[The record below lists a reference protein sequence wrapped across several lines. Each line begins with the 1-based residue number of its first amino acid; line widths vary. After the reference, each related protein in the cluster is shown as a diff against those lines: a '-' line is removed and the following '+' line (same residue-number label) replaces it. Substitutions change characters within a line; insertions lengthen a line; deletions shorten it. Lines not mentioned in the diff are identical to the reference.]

1 MEPSVLTALDA
12 YKRRL
17 LDLSRRNRAL
27 NFKAVRASTV
37 LVSGEKS
44 ESVFHFLVLQGKS
57 MRFRAIGEDSAVE
70 LPRVDEDPLLAED
83 VLDVPALQP
92 AEDTTRHLDDQL
104 DVMAPPAQVEQTLRR
119 LSEASRSSQEE
130 QGVNTLFLALGMVR
144 FTDPESGKEQRSPL
158 VLVPV
163 NLNRRGARA
172 PFSVRA
178 TEEVPFLNPALAEWL
193 RREYR
198 CTLPPIPDPLPE
210 SFSLEGWMNEVQP
223 LLPSKIKGTVE
234 RDEMALSQFAFQK
247 LVMYKDLELWSEQ
260 IAAHPILKQLIARE
274 GPSYMGLPSEI
285 RDAPLDTVFPP
296 EKTAQVVD
304 ADSSQLR
311 AIAAVAKGYSLV
323 IEGPPGTGKS
333 QTITNLIAQALYD
346 GKTVLFVA
354 EKQAALDVVHRRVT
368 QVGLGEFCL
377 ELHATK
383 ANRRAVMQSVR
394 NALDLSLSEAP
405 ITQDARERLPRVRE
419 TLDAYVQA
427 LHSPFGKTKFTPY
440 QVFGWLDAVRDAP
453 AVPALESPAA
463 WTRDELRE
471 AEVRLDALAGAVE
484 AIGIPSAHPFFG
496 MQAPPVGPLEVETLR
511 TAMLDFLHRID
522 TIVTHP
528 AWGAAG
534 WNVLPNLRNVSR
546 YRERAA
552 LFSRA
557 MGIERDWLRN
567 PSRAKLPEEAHQ
579 LLARVQAAEAARDE
593 LLHVFRPEFLG
604 TSLAEDFAW
613 MELKEAGF
621 FRFLN
626 PLFGR
631 YRLIRARW
639 WAACVT
645 SGLTVR
651 EMLPLVKRVIDLQSE
666 VQALHAQPGERWFGQ
681 TWRGGSSSL
690 AHLQARYQWVQA
702 FHACTSPSEVDE
714 NTLAQL
720 EIGPVDVS
728 GIEVVLNLAT
738 ELDQALHRFAHT
750 FDWHPQISLREMPLP
765 HLRAR
770 LDAMVAHVDG
780 LPAWAA
786 YERARVEVAETRA
799 QPMLDRI
806 QDGGL
811 AASHFSAALRKRF
824 FLQWVEE
831 AMAERPTLRSF
842 HGMAHEQRIAEFKAL
857 DERVLSENRTVLASL
872 LRDRT
877 QTRLTD
883 PELEVELTWLRREMM
898 RQRGHHSVRRTFMEA
913 GNALRAIKPCMLMSP
928 LSVSQFVP
936 ADLPP
941 FDLVVFDEAS
951 QMTMEDAVGSIARGR
966 QLVVVG
972 DPKQL
977 PPTNFFAL
985 ASGQQEVERDAF
997 GDPIVEDSESVL
1009 EQCMASGIAS
1019 TSLRW
1024 HYRSREEAL
1033 IAFSNH
1039 AFYEQRLFTFPS
1051 PFVEAHTRGI
1061 QFTPVSGVY
1070 QGSGVNRVEARTVAE
1085 AVMQHFRET
1094 PHWSL
1099 GVGTFSM
1106 RQQTAIQDELE
1117 RLRREDPSLETY
1129 FNTDRDEPFF
1139 VKNLENIQG
1148 DERDVILLSVTY
1160 GPNADGRIL
1169 NHFGP
1174 LNGENGWRRLNVIA
1188 TRARE
1193 RMHIFSSMRWDQI
1206 SVTGGSGASLL
1217 RAFLRYAE
1225 TGALDVESVR
1235 AEGATESPFEAEV
1248 LSALQLRGLLLIP
1261 QVGVGGYRIDLGV
1274 VHPDHPGRF
1283 VCGIEC
1289 DGATYHSSA
1298 TARDRDRLR
1307 QSVLRGRGWKLIR
1320 IWSTDWFKDRQGQV
1334 ERVLRLVED
1343 YRKEAPVSRALPNS
1357 SITVEPEPAS
1367 GSIPQSPP
1375 TFRPP
1380 PPVAYQNA
1388 QVRIPQGVTIDSA
1401 TLRTRKEAVLAV
1413 VREEGPVHESDV
1425 VERVCRAFGVQR
1437 ITAKVRERVEEA
1449 LKAVSALPEVQR
1461 EGAFFAIADKPVI
1474 ARMRSGSANPE
1485 RISPREFEHAWLEVL
1500 EGQGVVPV
1508 EDALLAA
1515 RDRLGFSRTTAPVR
1529 EALEQALARLQASGR
1544 IGQGGSGIAMRSA

>member
-1 MEPSVLTALDA
+1 MALSVSAALDV

-27 NFKAVRASTV
+27 NFKPVRASTV
-37 LVSGEKS
+37 LITGERSGV
-44 ESVFHFLVLQGKS
+44 VFAYIVAQGKA
-57 MRFRAIGEDSAVE
+57 MRFRAIGEAVSGAVP
-70 LPRVDEDPLLAED
+70 LASEDWLAAEEAEAVPPLQ
-83 VLDVPALQP
+83 LDDDPK
-92 AEDTTRHLDDQL
+92 RHTDDQL
-104 DVMAPPAQVEQTLRR
+104 DVAATPAQLEQTLRR
-119 LSEASRSSQEE
+119 LEDASRSSQEE

-144 FTDPESGKEQRSPL
+144 YSDPESGKEQRSPL

-163 NLNRRGARA
+163 TLSRRGARS
-172 PFSVRA
+172 PFTVRA
-178 TEEVPFLNPALAEWL
+178 TDEVPFLNPALAEWL
-193 RREYR
+193 RREYQ
-198 CTLPPIPDPLPE
+198 CAIPPIPDPLPE
-210 SFSLEGWMNEVQP
+210 SFEVEVWMEEVLA
-223 LLPSKIKGTVE
+223 LLPAKIKPMLE

-247 LVMYKDLELWSEQ
+247 LVMYKDLEVWSEHIATHPVLQQ
-260 IAAHPILKQLIARE
+260 IIARE
-274 GPSYMGLPSEI
+274 GPSWMGLPSDI
-285 RDAPLDTVFPP
+285 RDVPLDSVFPP

-346 GKTVLFVA
+346 GKSVLFVA

-394 NALDLSLSEAP
+394 NALDLSLSDAP
-405 ITQDARERLPRVRE
+405 ISQDARERLPRVRE

-427 LHSPFGKTKFTPY
+427 VHTPFGEARFTPY

-453 AVPALESPAA
+453 LVPELEKVSA

-471 AEVRLDALAGAVE
+471 AEVRLDALAVAAE
-484 AIGIPSAHPFFG
+484 PIGTPSLHPFYGVFK
-496 MQAPPVGPLEVETLR
+496 PPVGPLEVEAFRAALR
-511 TAMLDFLHRID
+511 EVIQRM
-522 TIVTHP
+522 VEVETHP
-528 AWGAAG
+528 AWTSAG
-534 WNVLPNLRNVSR
+534 WRALPTLGALSR

-552 LFSRA
+552 LFARG
-557 MGIERDWLRN
+557 MGVERDWLLN
-567 PSRAKLPEEAHQ
+567 PSRAKLPEEATR
-579 LLARVQAAEAARDE
+579 LLERVQAAETERVALEKMFKPAFFEAD
-593 LLHVFRPEFLG
+593 LK
-604 TSLAEDFAW
+604 EDFAW
-613 MELKEAGF
+613 MEIKEAGF

-639 WAACVT
+639 RAECHTPDRSVAE
-645 SGLTVR
+645 L
-651 EMLPLVKRVIDLQSE
+651 MPLVKRVIALQRE
-666 VQALHAQPGERWFGQ
+666 TEALHKEPGERWFGRD
-681 TWRGGSSSL
+681 WRGGRSL
-690 AHLQARYQWVQA
+690 LGRLQSRYQWIQA
-702 FHACTSPSEVDE
+702 FHASTSPVDVDE
-714 NTLAQL
+714 HVIAQL
-720 EIGPVDVS
+720 EEGPADVS
-728 GIEVVLNLAT
+728 EIDRVLDLA
-738 ELDQALHRFAHT
+738 EALDRALHAVAH
-750 FDWHPQISLREMPLP
+750 QIGWQPDAPVREMPIP
-765 HLRAR
+765 HVRAR
-770 LDAMVAHVDG
+770 LEAMAAHLDA
-780 LPAWAA
+780 LPNWAA
-786 YERARVEVAETRA
+786 FERARVDVSETRA
-799 QPMLDRI
+799 KPVLRSVR
-806 QDGGL
+806 DGDIALPELSNG
-811 AASHFSAALRKRF
+811 LRKRF
-824 FLQWVEE
+824 FLQWLEE
-831 AMAERPTLRSF
+831 ALAQRPALRTF
-842 HGMAHEQRIAEFKAL
+842 HSLAHEQRIAEFKAL
-857 DERVLSENRTVLASL
+857 DERVLQENRTVLASL

-877 QTRLTD
+877 QTKLSD
-883 PELEVELTWLRREMM
+883 PSLETEIAWLRREMM
-898 RQRGHHSVRRTFMEA
+898 RQKGHHSVRRTFMES

-997 GDPIVEDSESVL
+997 GDPVVEDSESVL
-1009 EQCMASGIAS
+1009 EQCMASGMAS

-1061 QFTPVSGVY
+1061 QFTSVPGVY
-1070 QGSGVNRVEARTVAE
+1070 QGSGMNRVEARTVAE

-1099 GVGTFSM
+1099 GVGTFSI
-1106 RQQTAIQDELE
+1106 RQQSAIQDELE
-1117 RLRREDPSLETY
+1117 RLRRDDPSLESF

-1206 SVTGGSGASLL
+1206 SVTGGSGAALL
-1217 RAFLRYAE
+1217 RSFLRFAE
-1225 TGALDVESVR
+1225 TGALDTESVR
-1235 AEGATESPFEAEV
+1235 AEAATESPFEAEV
-1248 LSALQLRGLLLIP
+1248 LSALQLRGLNLVP
-1261 QVGVGGYRIDLGV
+1261 QVGVGGYRIDFGV
-1274 VHPDHPGRF
+1274 VHPDQPGRF
-1283 VCGIEC
+1283 LCGIEC
-1289 DGATYHSSA
+1289 DGATYHGSA

-1307 QSVLRGRGWKLIR
+1307 QSVLLARGWRLIR
-1320 IWSTDWFKDRQGQV
+1320 IWSTDWFKDRQGQLD
-1334 ERVLRLVED
+1334 RVLRQVETF
-1343 YRKEAPVSRALPNS
+1343 RKEAPESRAHPAS
-1357 SITVEPEPAS
+1357 VPAPEPEPAPKP
-1367 GSIPQSPP
+1367 IPQAT

-1380 PPVAYQNA
+1380 PAIPYAPA
-1388 QVRIPQGVTIDSA
+1388 EVRVQKGY
-1401 TLRTRKEAVLAV
+1401 TLDIAPMRIRKEAVLEV
-1413 VREEGPVHESDV
+1413 VRAEGPVHEADI
-1425 VERVCRAFGVQR
+1425 VERVCRAYGVQR
-1437 ITAKVRERVEEA
+1437 ITAKFRERVEEA
-1449 LKAVSALPEVQR
+1449 ISAVSGLPEVQR
-1461 EGAFFAIADKPVI
+1461 DGAFLRLTQKPVI
-1474 ARMRSGSANPE
+1474 ARLRSGNAVVE
-1485 RISPREFEHAWLEVL
+1485 RISPQEFEQAWVDIL

-1508 EDALLAA
+1508 EEALGAA
-1515 RDRLGFSRTTAPVR
+1515 RDRLGFTRTTAPVR
-1529 EALEQALARLQASGR
+1529 EALELALARLQAAGR
-1544 IGQGGSGIAMRSA
+1544 IGLGGSGIALRQM

>member
-1 MEPSVLTALDA
+1 MTTPVLAALDA

-27 NFKAVRASTV
+27 NFKAVRSSTA
-37 LVSGEKS
+37 LITGEKGS
-44 ESVFHFLVLQGKS
+44 AVFQHMILQGRA
-57 MRFRAIGEDSAVE
+57 MRFRAIGEEAKAS
-70 LPRVDEDPLLAED
+70 LPLVNEDWMAAEEVQVVPPLSLEED
-83 VLDVPALQP
+83 NN
-92 AEDTTRHLDDQL
+92 RHMDDQL
-104 DVMAPPAQVEQTLRR
+104 DVLATPAQMEQTLRR
-119 LSEASRSSQEE
+119 LAEASRSSLEE
-130 QGVNTLFLALGMVR
+130 QGVNTLYLAVGMVR
-144 FTDPESGKEQRSPL
+144 FVDPESQKEQRSPVL
-158 VLVPV
+158 LVPV
-163 NLNRRGARA
+163 QLSRRGARS
-172 PFSVRA
+172 PFTVRA
-178 TEEVPFLNPALAEWL
+178 TDEVPFLNPALAEWL

-198 CTLPPIPDPLPE
+198 AVLPPFPDPLPE
-210 SFSLEGWMNEVQP
+210 AFNLEAWMDEVQP
-223 LLPSKIKGTVE
+223 LLPPKLKPVLE
-234 RDEMALSQFAFQK
+234 RDELALSQFAFQK
-247 LVMYKDLELWSEQ
+247 LVMYKDLEVWTEQ
-260 IAAHPILKQLIARE
+260 IAAHPVLQQIIGRE
-274 GPSYMGLPSEI
+274 GPSWMGLPPDI
-285 RDAPLDTVFPP
+285 RDAPLDAVFPP

-311 AIAAVAKGYSLV
+311 AIAAVAQGHSLV

-333 QTITNLIAQALYD
+333 QTITNLIAQALFD

-354 EKQAALDVVHRRVT
+354 EKQAALDVVHRRVS

-394 NALDLSLSEAP
+394 TALDLSLSDAP
-405 ITQDARERLPRVRE
+405 LTQDARERLPRVRE

-427 LHSPFGKTKFTPY
+427 VHTPLGEARFTPY

-453 AVPALESPAA
+453 QGPTLEAPTT
-463 WTRDELRE
+463 WTREELRE
-471 AEVRLDALAGAVE
+471 AESRLEALSNAAEEVGT
-484 AIGIPSAHPFFG
+484 PSAHPFYG
-496 MQAPPVGPLEVETLR
+496 LSKPPVGPLEAETFRARLHDVAQR
-511 TAMLDFLHRID
+511 LDVLLA
-522 TIVTHP
+522 HP
-528 AWGAAG
+528 AWVTSG
-534 WNVLPNLRNVSR
+534 WTLLPNLAAISR
-546 YRERAA
+546 YRERSSVFA
-552 LFSRA
+552 RG
-557 MGIERDWLRN
+557 MGVERDWLLA
-567 PSRAKLPEEAHQ
+567 PSRAKLPEEAQ
-579 LLARVQAAEAARDE
+579 RLLERVQKAETERAELQKTFTSGFFDE
-593 LLHVFRPEFLG
+593 DHKDDL
-604 TSLAEDFAW
+604 AW
-613 MELKEAGF
+613 MELKEASF

-626 PLFGR
+626 PLSSR

-639 WAACVT
+639 REACVKP
-645 SGLTVR
+645 GLSVR
-651 EMLPLVKRVIDLQSE
+651 ECLPLVKRVLALQRE
-666 VQALHAQPGERWFGQ
+666 KAALDAENGAQWFGRDWQ
-681 TWRGGSSSL
+681 GGRSSL
-690 AHLQARYQWVQA
+690 ARLQARTQWIQA
-702 FHACTSPSEVDE
+702 FHATTATGDVEPYVLEQLTQGSLSVAEVDAALD
-714 NTLAQL
+714 LA
-720 EIGPVDVS
+720 E
-728 GIEVVLNLAT
+728 A
-738 ELDQALHRFAHT
+738 LDQALHHFAHQFEWQPEVSPRT
-750 FDWHPQISLREMPLP
+750 LALSE
-765 HLRAR
+765 LRAR
-770 LDAMVAHVDG
+770 LASMSAHLSA

-786 YERARVEVAETRA
+786 FERARVEVSGTRA
-799 QPMLDRI
+799 APLLTLVR
-806 QDGGL
+806 DGGRPL
-811 AASHFSAALRKRF
+811 AELRAVLRKRF

-831 AMAERPTLRSF
+831 AMAQRPLLRSF
-842 HGMAHEQRIAEFKAL
+842 HGLAHEQRIAEFKAL
-857 DERVLSENRTVLASL
+857 DEQVLNENRSVLAAL

-877 QTRLTD
+877 QTRILD
-883 PELEVELTWLRREMM
+883 PALEGEMAWLRREMM
-898 RQRGHHSVRRTFMEA
+898 RQRGHHSVRRTFLEA

-997 GDPIVEDSESVL
+997 GDPVVEDSESVL
-1009 EQCMASGIAS
+1009 EQCMASGMAS

-1051 PFVEAHTRGI
+1051 PFVDAHVRGI

-1070 QGSGVNRVEARTVAE
+1070 QGSGVNRVEARAVAE
-1085 AVMQHFRET
+1085 AVMKHFRET

-1099 GVGTFSM
+1099 GVGTFSI

-1117 RLRREDPSLETY
+1117 RLRREEPALEAF

-1217 RAFLRYAE
+1217 RNFLRYAE
-1225 TGALDVESVR
+1225 TGALDTETLR
-1235 AEGATESPFEAEV
+1235 AESATESPFEAEV
-1248 LSALQLRGLLLIP
+1248 LSALTLRGLSLVP

-1274 VHPDHPGRF
+1274 VHPEQPGRF
-1283 VCGIEC
+1283 LCGIEC

-1307 QSVLRGRGWKLIR
+1307 QAVLRTRGWELIR
-1320 IWSTDWFKDRQGQV
+1320 IWSTDWFKDRDGQV

-1343 YRKEAPVSRALPNS
+1343 LRSRHPEVRHATAVSPELS
-1357 SITVEPEPAS
+1357 PEPAS
-1367 GSIPQSPP
+1367 IPIPQDDT

-1380 PPVAYQNA
+1380 LPIPYTYAN
-1388 QVRIPQGVTIDSA
+1388 VRVPAGVTLDA
-1401 TLRTRKEAVLAV
+1401 AMLRVRKDAVLTV
-1413 VREEGPVHESDV
+1413 IREEGPVHETDV
-1425 VERVCRAFGVQR
+1425 IERVCRAFGVQR
-1437 ITAKVRERVEEA
+1437 TTVRMRAQVEEA
-1449 LKAVSALPEVQR
+1449 LNAVSGLPEVQR
-1461 EGAFFAIADKPVI
+1461 DGDFWSIKEKPVI
-1474 ARMRSGSANPE
+1474 ARMRTQAIPPE
-1485 RISPREFEHAWLEVL
+1485 RISPSEMEQAWIDVL
-1500 EGQGVVPV
+1500 RGQGVVPLEV
-1508 EDALLAA
+1508 ALVAA
-1515 RDRLGFSRTTAPVR
+1515 RDRLGFSRTTTPVR
-1529 EALEQALARLQASGR
+1529 QCLEGALNRLLNDSR
-1544 IGQGGSGIAMRSA
+1544 VGQGGSGIALRQG